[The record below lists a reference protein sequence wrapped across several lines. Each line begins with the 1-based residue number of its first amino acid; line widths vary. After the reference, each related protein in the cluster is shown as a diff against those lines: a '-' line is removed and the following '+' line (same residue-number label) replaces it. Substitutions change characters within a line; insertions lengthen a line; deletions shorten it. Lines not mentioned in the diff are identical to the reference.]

1 MKCPICNE
9 ETVGQETR
17 HWGPE
22 FAHLRCIKAYSLG
35 GTDARRNESVKIEDL
50 ERRLALAMRQWEHWK
65 GYALELHDKL
75 QKHEPGG
82 SVMLLNT
89 TDEPRRSAASDSI

>member
-1 MKCPICNE
+1 MRCAICNE

-22 FAHLRCIKAYSLG
+22 FAHAQCVKAYSLG
-35 GTDARRNESVKIEDL
+35 GTDARCSERGKIEDL
-50 ERRLALAMRQWEHWK
+50 ERRLTLAIRQWDHWK
-65 GYALELHDKL
+65 AYALDLHDKL

-89 TDEPRRSAASDSI
+89 GADRP